1 MSKVTIEDK
10 IYVLKRKIFPMSLML
25 ASRNTARNPLLYFD
39 EETGSNRPLRYAR
52 NQKSPFEDEQDGHA
66 ILEPIIFED
75 GLLAVPKNN
84 QVLQKFLAYHP
95 ENGILFEELDTKKDA
110 SDQIDWMMVQLKA
123 QNSAM
128 NLDIATRE
136 AIGRILLGARVD
148 NLSSEELKRDV
159 LLYARNNPEEFLDMI
174 NDPELR
180 LQNIAAKALQDNV
193 FILKNNRRD
202 IYFNLPDNKK
212 KLMGIPFGDE
222 PVKLLSSYLQSD
234 EGIELYKVLETKY
247 TK

>member
-1 MSKVTIEDK
+1 MSKQTLEDK
-10 IYVLKRKIFPMSLML
+10 IYVLKRKNFPMSLML
-25 ASRNTARNPLLYFD
+25 NSRNSARKPLLYFD
-39 EETGSNRPLRYAR
+39 EETGQNRPLRYAR

-75 GLLAVPKNN
+75 GLLTVPKNN

-110 SDQIDWMMVQLKA
+110 ADQIDWMMIQLNA
-123 QNSAM
+123 QNAAM
-128 NLDIATRE
+128 NLDISTRE
-136 AIGRILLGARVD
+136 AIGRIILGARVD

-174 NDPELR
+174 DDPELR
-180 LQNIAAKALQDNV
+180 LQNIAAKALQDNL
-193 FILKNNRRD
+193 FTLKNNRRD

-212 KLMGIPFGDE
+212 KLMGIPFGDD
-222 PVKLLSSYLQSD
+222 PIKLLTSYLQSD

>member
-1 MSKVTIEDK
+1 MSKQTIEDK
-10 IYVLKRKIFPMSLML
+10 IYVLKRKNFPMSLML
-25 ASRNTARNPLLYFD
+25 TSRNSARKPLLYFD
-39 EETGSNRPLRYAR
+39 EETGQNRPLRYAR

-75 GLLAVPKNN
+75 GLLTVPRNN

-110 SDQIDWMMVQLKA
+110 ADQIDWMMVQLNA
-123 QNSAM
+123 QNAAM

-159 LLYARNNPEEFLDMI
+159 LLYARNNPEQFLDMI

-222 PVKLLSSYLQSD
+222 PVKLLSAYLQSD
-234 EGIELYKVLETKY
+234 EGIDLYKVLETKY

>member
-1 MSKVTIEDK
+1 MSKQTIEDK

-39 EETGSNRPLRYAR
+39 EEAGTNRPLRYAR

-95 ENGILFEELDTKKDA
+95 ENGVLFEELDTKKDA
-110 SDQIDWMMVQLKA
+110 SEQIDWMMVQLNA
-123 QNSAM
+123 QNAAM

-159 LLYARNNPEEFLDMI
+159 LLYARNNPEEFMDMI
-174 NDPELR
+174 DDPELR
-180 LQNIAAKALQDNV
+180 LQNIAAKALQDSV

-222 PVKLLSSYLQSD
+222 PVKLLSAYLQSD
-234 EGIELYKVLETKY
+234 QGIELYKVLETKY

>member
-1 MSKVTIEDK
+1 MSKQTIEDK

-39 EETGSNRPLRYAR
+39 EEAGTNRPLRYAR

-95 ENGILFEELDTKKDA
+95 ENGVLFEELDTKKDA
-110 SDQIDWMMVQLKA
+110 SEQIDWMMVQLKA

-159 LLYARNNPEEFLDMI
+159 LLYARNNPDEFLDMI
-174 NDPELR
+174 DDPELR

-234 EGIELYKVLETKY
+234 EGIELYKVLEAKY

>member
-1 MSKVTIEDK
+1 MSKLTIEDK
-10 IYVLKRKIFPMSLML
+10 VYVLKRKNFPMSLML
-25 ASRNTARNPLLYFD
+25 NSRNSARNPLLYFD
-39 EETGSNRPLRYAR
+39 EETGQNRALRYAR

-95 ENGILFEELDTKKDA
+95 DNGILFEELDTKKDA
-110 SDQIDWMMVQLKA
+110 SDQIDWMMVQLNA
-123 QNSAM
+123 QNAAM

-174 NDPELR
+174 DDPELR
-180 LQNIAAKALQDNV
+180 LQNIAAKALQDNL
-193 FILKNNRRD
+193 FTLKNNRRD

-212 KLMGIPFGDE
+212 KLMGIPFGDD
-222 PVKLLSSYLQSD
+222 PIKLLTSYLQSD

>member
-1 MSKVTIEDK
+1 MSKQTLEDK
-10 IYVLKRKIFPMSLML
+10 VYVLKRKNFPMTLML
-25 ASRNTARNPLLYFD
+25 NSRNSPRKPLLYFD
-39 EETGSNRPLRYAR
+39 ETTGQNRPLRYAR
-52 NQKSPFEDEQDGHA
+52 NQNSPFEDEQDGHA

-95 ENGILFEELDTKKDA
+95 ENGTLFEELDTKKDA
-110 SDQIDWMMVQLKA
+110 SQQIDLMMIQLEA
-123 QNSAM
+123 QNAAM

-148 NLSSEELKRDV
+148 RLSSEELKRDV
-159 LLYARNNPEEFLDMI
+159 LLYARNYAEEFLDMI

-180 LQNIAAKALQDNV
+180 LQNIAAKALQDNL
-193 FILKNNRRD
+193 FTLKNNRRD
-202 IYFNLPDNKK
+202 IYFNFPDNKK
-212 KLMGIPFGDE
+212 KLMGIPFGDD
-222 PVKLLSSYLQSD
+222 PVKLLTSYLQSD
-234 EGIELYKVLETKY
+234 EGIDLYKVLESKY

>member
-1 MSKVTIEDK
+1 MSKLTIEDK
-10 IYVLKRKIFPMSLML
+10 VYVLKRKNFPMSLML
-25 ASRNTARNPLLYFD
+25 NSRNSARNPLLYFD
-39 EETGSNRPLRYAR
+39 EETGQNRALRYAR

-95 ENGILFEELDTKKDA
+95 DNGILFEELDTKKDA
-110 SDQIDWMMVQLKA
+110 SDQIDWMMVQLNA
-123 QNSAM
+123 QNAAM

-174 NDPELR
+174 DDPELR
-180 LQNIAAKALQDNV
+180 LQNIAAKALQDNL
-193 FILKNNRRD
+193 FALKNNRRD

-212 KLMGIPFGDE
+212 KLMGIPFGDD
-222 PVKLLSSYLQSD
+222 PIKLLTSYLQSD
-234 EGIELYKVLETKY
+234 EGIELYKVLEAKY